1 MKFKLA
7 LLGLTLTAAL
17 TVTAL
22 GMLKGIEYELKRNL
36 TGRGA

>member
-7 LLGLTLTAAL
+7 VLGLTLTAAL

-22 GMLKGIEYELKRNL
+22 GMLKAVEHELRKNVI
-36 TGRGA
+36 TA

>member
-7 LLGLTLTAAL
+7 MAGLALTAAL

-22 GMLKGIEYELKRNL
+22 GMLKAVELELRKNVK
-36 TGRGA
+36 TA